1 MLVKLKEFPNNAR
14 VVWSNKEWTK
24 KASKLKDHFCLVEV
38 APDKDTPTCVYLH
51 RDTFVEP
58 LLSSF
63 EL

>member
-14 VVWSNKEWTK
+14 VVWSGCEWIK
-24 KASKLKDHFCLVEV
+24 RASKLKDHFCLVEV
-38 APDKDTPTCVYLH
+38 APEKETPTCLYLH

-58 LLSSF
+58 IISTT